1 MEYLA
6 YCRFRETHYKNQD
19 FITTIVGIGQV
30 TSETYDSYGVIT
42 REISGRDIGTDLECL
57 VGCDGWR
64 RGSTVVGKK
73 ERIKKLT
80 KEKYEEL
87 ITRIR

>member
-1 MEYLA
+1 MKYLA
-6 YCRFRETHYKNQD
+6 YFRFRETHYKNQD

-64 RGSTVVGKK
+64 RGSTVIDKD
-73 ERIKKLT
+73 ERIKELT
-80 KEKYEEL
+80 RRKYTRL
-87 ITRIR
+87 IARIQ